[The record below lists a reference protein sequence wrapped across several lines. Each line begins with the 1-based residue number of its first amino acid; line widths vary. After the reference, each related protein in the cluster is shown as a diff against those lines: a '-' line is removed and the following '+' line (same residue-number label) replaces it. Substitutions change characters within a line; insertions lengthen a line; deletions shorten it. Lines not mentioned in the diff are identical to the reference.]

1 MFVKRVIV
9 ENFRLLK
16 NFSIDL
22 QQELSLVIGKNNV
35 GKTSLL
41 VVLDKFING
50 GTEISYND
58 FNLDLQK
65 TLENML
71 TDGSPVSEVVYSE
84 IAIRLRMI
92 CKYDENDDLSN
103 IGNTILMDLDEEN
116 CFFILGFDYSLS
128 YSNYVDLIND
138 YQEKLSLHS
147 QKQEDK
153 EVPEAFDKHAYLSE
167 SYRTFFKLTRKSIAA
182 DKVDGTPIESEFIDI
197 SKIQGFHLD
206 DVIAFK
212 YIGARRNVDNA
223 DLGNTLSAQS
233 SEIYKTQE
241 ENDEGVEAKEEF
253 IEHLKETDAKLTTIY
268 GKIFK
273 DIIDKVSTLGGFV
286 KKESLIK
293 VVSTLQHRELLR
305 GNTTVVYSH
314 DDTDLPETYN
324 GLGYMNLISILF
336 EIDIIV
342 RKLKRT
348 KHHAP
353 ADINLLFIEEPEAHT
368 HPQMQYIFIKNIKSL
383 LHDGII
389 SNGVHRSLQYIVS
402 THSAHIVA
410 DSDFDDI
417 KYLRK
422 EEGVNAVVAKNIS
435 ELSKLYEN
443 KNGYL
448 KFLKQYLTINRS
460 ELFFADKAIFVE
472 GDTERI
478 LMPAMM
484 RKLDEEV
491 PVNKD
496 QDEIALLSQ
505 NVSLIEV
512 GAHAEIFEP
521 FFNFIGLKKLL
532 VVTDIDMCNAAGRHS
547 KEKYISGTG
556 QITSN
561 TAIKHYMKNTDI
573 DQLVLKTAN
582 DKKFR
587 WDNTAN
593 EIVQDADGNIM
604 LCYQVKENAYQPR
617 SFEDA
622 FYAANEAFM
631 CSKEFSESAIKE
643 DAVEAFKRDKK
654 PYELAEHVNSKAS
667 MAFEIIMQSDSDETH
682 TFLGWDIPTYIKEG
696 LIWLRK

>member
-1 MFVKRVIV
+1 MFVKRITVD
-9 ENFRLLK
+9 NFRLLK

-22 QQELSLVIGKNNV
+22 QKELSLVIGKNNV

-41 VVLDKFING
+41 VVLDKFINSSS
-50 GTEISYND
+50 EISYND
-58 FNLDLQK
+58 FNLDMQK
-65 TLENML
+65 ELEELL
-71 TDGSPVSEVVYSE
+71 TSGAPVAEALYSE
-84 IAIRLRMI
+84 KAIRLRLV

-128 YSNYVDLIND
+128 YSNYLDLIED
-138 YQEKLSLHS
+138 YKNKLATHNL
-147 QKQEDK
+147 KQESK
-153 EVPEAFDKHAYLSE
+153 EHPEEFDKHAYMSE
-167 SYRTFFKLTRKSIAA
+167 VYKLFFKLTRKSIAA
-182 DKVDGTPIESEFIDI
+182 NKNNGIPIETEYIDI

-223 DLGNTLSAQS
+223 EVGNTLSAQS

-241 ENDEGVEAKEEF
+241 ENDEGTEAKEEF
-253 IEHLKETDAKLTTIY
+253 IEHLKETDTKLTTIY

-273 DIIDKVSTLGGFV
+273 DIIEKVSTLGGIV

-314 DDTDLPETYN
+314 ENTDLPETYN

-342 RKLKRT
+342 RKLRRT
-348 KHHAP
+348 KHHSP

-368 HPQMQYIFIKNIKSL
+368 HPQMQYIFIKNIKTL
-383 LHDGII
+383 LQDGIE
-389 SNGVHRSLQYIVS
+389 SNGVHRPLQYVVS

-422 EEGVNAVVAKNIS
+422 EEGINSVVAKNIS
-435 ELSKLYEN
+435 DLSKLYED
-443 KNGYL
+443 KDGHL

-484 RKLDEEV
+484 RKLDEEI
-491 PVNKD
+491 PADIENN
-496 QDEIALLSQ
+496 EMALLSQ

-532 VVTDIDMCNAAGRHS
+532 IVTDIDICNSGGHHK
-547 KEKYISGTG
+547 KEEYHADTA

-561 TAIKHYMKNTDI
+561 TAIKHYMGTKDI
-573 DQLVLKTAN
+573 EQLVAKTAN
-582 DKKFR
+582 DKRFK
-587 WDNTAN
+587 WDDTAKN
-593 EIVQDADGNIM
+593 IIWDADGNIM
-604 LCYQVKENAYQPR
+604 LCYQVKEGDYQPR

-622 FYAANEAFM
+622 FYAANETFM
-631 CSKEFSESAIKE
+631 CTKTFTEAAIKE
-643 DAVEAFKRDKK
+643 SALTTFKEEKN
-654 PYELAEHVNSKAS
+654 PYKLAENVESKAS
-667 MAFEIIMQSDSDETH
+667 MAFEIIMQSDNDESH
-682 TFLGWDIPTYIKEG
+682 TFLGWNIPTYIKDG
-696 LIWLRK
+696 LIWLRR

>member
-1 MFVKRVIV
+1 MFVQRIIV

-16 NFSIDL
+16 NFRIDL
-22 QQELSLVIGKNNV
+22 QEELSLVIGKNNV

-50 GTEISYND
+50 GNEISYND

-65 TLENML
+65 ELENLL
-71 TDGSPVSEVVYSE
+71 TDGAPVDEVVYSE
-84 IAIRLRMI
+84 MAIKLRLI

-116 CFFILGFDYSLS
+116 CFFVLGFDYSLAYSS
-128 YSNYVDLIND
+128 YLELIAD
-138 YQEKLSLHS
+138 YKEKLSAYNK
-147 QKQEDK
+147 KQEGK
-153 EVPEAFDKHAYLSE
+153 ENPGVFDKHSYLSE
-167 SYRTFFKLTRKSIAA
+167 SYKKFFRLTRKSIAA
-182 DKVDGTPIESEFIDI
+182 NKVDGTPLESEFIDI

-223 DLGNTLSAQS
+223 EVGNTLSAQS

-241 ENDEGVEAKEEF
+241 ENDEGIEAKEAF
-253 IEHLKETDAKLTTIY
+253 VEHLKETDTKLTSIY
-268 GKIFK
+268 GKIFE
-273 DIIDKVSTLGGFV
+273 DIIEKVSKLGGLV
-286 KKESLIK
+286 RKESLIK
-293 VVSTLQHRELLR
+293 VVSTLQHRELLK
-305 GNTTVVYSH
+305 GNTTVVYTH
-314 DDTDLPETYN
+314 DNTDLPETYN

-348 KHHAP
+348 KHHSP

-383 LHDGII
+383 LRDGIE

-422 EEGVNAVVAKNIS
+422 EDGVNSVIARNIS
-435 ELSKLYEN
+435 DLSKLYE
-443 KNGYL
+443 KDGYL

-491 PVNKD
+491 PVDKD
-496 QDEIALLSQ
+496 HDEIAILSQ

-532 VVTDIDMCNAAGRHS
+532 VVTDIDICSGAGRHP
-547 KEKYISGTG
+547 KEKYNSGTG

-561 TAIKHYMKNTDI
+561 TAIKHYMRTADI
-573 DQLVLKTAN
+573 DQLISKTAN
-582 DKKFR
+582 DKTFR
-587 WDNTAN
+587 WDETAN
-593 EIVQDADGNIM
+593 NIVQDANGNIR

-622 FYAANEAFM
+622 FYAANEDFM
-631 CSKEFSESAIKE
+631 CNKEFSELALPEEALI
-643 DAVEAFKRDKK
+643 AFKAGKDS
-654 PYELAEHVNSKAS
+654 YELADKVKSKAT
-667 MAFEIIMQSDSDETH
+667 MAFEIIMQSSSDKDH
-682 TFLGWDIPTYIKEG
+682 TFLGWEIPTYIKDG

>member
-1 MFVKRVIV
+1 MFVKRITVD
-9 ENFRLLK
+9 NFRLLK

-22 QQELSLVIGKNNV
+22 QEELSLVIGKNNV

-50 GTEISYND
+50 TSEISYND
-58 FNLDLQK
+58 FNLDMQK
-65 TLENML
+65 ELENL
-71 TDGSPVSEVVYSE
+71 LASGVPVAEMSYSE
-84 IAIRLRMI
+84 KAIRLRLI

-103 IGNTILMDLDEEN
+103 IGNTILMDLDDEN
-116 CFFILGFDYSLS
+116 CFFVLGFDYSLS
-128 YSNYVDLIND
+128 YQGYLALIDD
-138 YQEKLSLHS
+138 YKEKLASHN
-147 QKQEDK
+147 QKQEGKDN
-153 EVPEAFDKHAYLSE
+153 PEEFDKHAYMSE
-167 SYRTFFKLTRKSIAA
+167 VYKSFFKLSRKSIAA
-182 DKVDGTPIESEFIDI
+182 NKVDGTPIETEYIDI
-197 SKIQGFHLD
+197 FKIQGFRLD

-223 DLGNTLSAQS
+223 EVGNTLSAQS

-253 IEHLKETDAKLTTIY
+253 IKHLKETDEKLTTIY

-273 DIIDKVSTLGGFV
+273 DIIEKVSTLGGLV

-314 DDTDLPETYN
+314 DNTDLPETYN

-342 RKLKRT
+342 RKFKRT
-348 KHHAP
+348 KHHSP

-383 LHDGII
+383 LQDGIE
-389 SNGVHRSLQYIVS
+389 SDGVHRPLQYIVS

-422 EEGVNAVVAKNIS
+422 EDGINSVVAKNIS
-435 ELSKLYEN
+435 ELSKLYVN
-443 KNGYL
+443 KDGYL

-484 RKLDEEV
+484 RKLDEEN
-491 PVNKD
+491 PAD
-496 QDEIALLSQ
+496 TEHDEMSLLSQ

-532 VVTDIDMCNAAGRHS
+532 VVTDLDICNPNEHYKKDRYFA
-547 KEKYISGTG
+547 GTG
-556 QITSN
+556 QKTSN
-561 TAIKHYMKNTDI
+561 TAIKHYMKI
-573 DQLVLKTAN
+573 DDVEQLITKTVN
-582 DKKFR
+582 DKRFKR
-587 WDNTAN
+587 NDTARDIN
-593 EIVQDADGNIM
+593 QDANGNIM
-604 LCYQVKENAYQPR
+604 LCYQVKEGAYQPR

-622 FYAANEAFM
+622 FYAANETFM
-631 CSKEFSESAIKE
+631 CTKTFTDAAIKE
-643 DAVEAFKRDKK
+643 SALESFKEDKD
-654 PYELAEHVNSKAS
+654 PYKLADNVKSKAS
-667 MAFEIIMQSDSDETH
+667 MAFEIIMQSDSDDAH
-682 TFLGWDIPTYIKEG
+682 TFLGWNIPKYIKEG